1 MQPVKYV
8 ISQGPPVVIKPGYSA
23 FAAIENIA
31 VTTSRIGAM
40 LFFHLATVYLKGP
53 GFR

>member
-1 MQPVKYV
+1 MQLVKYV

-31 VTTSRIGAM
+31 VTTDGIGVIA
-40 LFFHLATVYLKGP
+40 FFHSATGLFNKG
-53 GFR
+53 